1 MQVDTKHEQ
10 LQYQYAILQYQY
22 EETEQQ
28 RHQWLKKRNTPCIIC
43 PLIKQHSTTY
53 SLTKRIKPESDHTSQ
68 ASYQFPSIEE
78 VR

>member
-1 MQVDTKHEQ
+1 MKKQKAAE
-10 LQYQYAILQYQY
+10 ASMA
-22 EETEQQ
+22 E
-28 RHQWLKKRNTPCIIC
+28 KRNTPCIIC

-68 ASYQFPSIEE
+68 ASYQFPSNEE